1 MSVSNGKITAPVS
14 IDDVKTVLGESSN
27 DLATLCTSPKINVW
41 AKYKPTV
48 YPSPFPDDWYKAKDG
63 NYGLNIT
70 VENAKNN
77 WTDIVA
83 EYSKI
88 NNGYGNLYNRPTG
101 GANAPYRLGDFRG
114 YNHNAKPEIKDYIGK
129 TQYINSNDIVL
140 DVDYNIITVDG
151 DQISYKEI
159 SVFKDLYFGYII
171 LNSIGQLSK
180 IITAPSTIAQGG
192 YRVTIKAS
200 STLSKGLY
208 RAYPMFCNVDY
219 SSSDTLKQ
227 MHLYAVPNLAGGK
240 SFNVIYYSDTVMN
253 KFQSISAI
261 KNSLGVIIVSIT
273 TKASVSSCYV
283 YFVYQ
288 SDPSN
293 GEALIMGESYR
304 NVGAIG
310 AGKTKTLLFTPPVT
324 GKNYKIYVSSENAW
338 VVKGL
343 FPMQEVIPEV

>member
-1 MSVSNGKITAPVS
+1 MALANGKITAPVS
-14 IDDVKTVLGESSN
+14 VDDVKSVLGESSN
-27 DLATLCTSPKINVW
+27 DLAALCKSSKINVW

-48 YPSPFPDDWYKAKDG
+48 FPSPFPDDWYKAKDG

-70 VENAKNN
+70 VDNRVNSWSAL
-77 WTDIVA
+77 VA
-83 EYSKI
+83 EYSKA
-88 NNGYGNLYNRPTG
+88 NNGYGNLYKRPTG
-101 GANAPYRLGDFRG
+101 GSSAPYRLGDFRG
-114 YNHNAKPEIKDYIGK
+114 YNHKAKPEIKDYLGT

-140 DVDYNIITVDG
+140 DVDYNIISVDG

-159 SVFKDLYFGYII
+159 SAFKDLYFGYII

-180 IITAPSTIAQGG
+180 IITAPSTVAQGG

-219 SSSDTLKQ
+219 SSIDTIRQ
-227 MHLYAVPNLAGGK
+227 MYLYAVPNLAGGK
-240 SFNVIYYSDTVMN
+240 TFNVIYYSDTVMN

-261 KNSLGVIIVSIT
+261 KNSLGTITVSIT

-310 AGKTKTLLFTPPVT
+310 AGETKKLFFNPSVT
-324 GKNYKIYVSSENAW
+324 GKNYRIYVSSENVW

-343 FPMQEVIPEV
+343 FPIQEFIPEV

>member
-77 WTDIVA
+77 WKDIVA

-180 IITAPSTIAQGG
+180 IITAPSTIAQGE

-227 MHLYAVPNLAGGK
+227 MRLYAVPNLAGGK

-293 GEALIMGESYR
+293 GEELIMGESYR

-324 GKNYKIYVSSENAW
+324 GKDYKIYVLSENAW